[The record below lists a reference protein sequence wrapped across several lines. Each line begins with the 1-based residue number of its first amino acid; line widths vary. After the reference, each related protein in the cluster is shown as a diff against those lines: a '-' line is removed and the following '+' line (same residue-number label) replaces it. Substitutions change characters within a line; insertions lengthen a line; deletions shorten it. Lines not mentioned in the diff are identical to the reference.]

1 MSVPA
6 GARSASV
13 SAWPLPHAPA
23 PDAPPPPPAP
33 TAPSAHRGLTRAG
46 AALAVLA
53 GAVLLRVVTGVGFA
67 NYDTLYALVWGQQA
81 ARGEVPQ
88 YGLPIAPTPHPLVE
102 AAGVALAPLGPRA
115 AEGAVV
121 ALGFLALATCAWA
134 VYRLGAL
141 WFNRAAGAVA
151 AAVLVT
157 RVPVLSYGVRAYVDV
172 PYLALVLGALVLET
186 RRPRAGAPVLGLL
199 ALAGLLRPE
208 AWAFSAGYW
217 AYLAAP
223 TVRARWRTRGVPGD
237 PRPHGH
243 DPGRSH
249 LGDPRPQ
256 GSDPDSPRPR
266 ERTPREL
273 AWLAGLVV
281 AAPAVWV
288 ASDWLVTGHPAWSLT
303 NTRHTAA
310 DLHRETGPA
319 KVPEYVPRRIGEVLG
334 AAGLA
339 AALAGGLLAWA
350 WLRARAAPGLVAG
363 AGAVA
368 VFAVLGAAGLPINE
382 RYAFLAAA
390 VGCVFAGAAVC
401 GWAELP
407 RGSARRRWWA
417 AAAAA
422 VAVALVATAPAQYRV
437 DHHQLQALARQQQAQ
452 EDLTAL
458 VRAGAVSARCEPV
471 GVPNHAP
478 VPLLALWLRTPPAR
492 IVSAQVHAVTHGTYV
507 EPATAAVQRDYILD
521 PLDPHRPVHVPA
533 GFTLVRTNRSWRIY
547 RRCPRAGGG

>member
-1 MSVPA
+1 
-6 GARSASV
+6 V
-13 SAWPLPHAPA
+13 SAAAEHASSL
-23 PDAPPPPPAP
+23 PPA
-33 TAPSAHRGLTRAG
+33 TRRGLARAG

-53 GAVLLRVVTGVGFA
+53 GAVLLRVITGVGFA

-102 AAGVALAPLGPRA
+102 AAGLVLAPFGPRA
-115 AEGAVV
+115 AEGTVV
-121 ALGFLALATCAWA
+121 ALGFLALAVCAWA

-186 RRPRAGAPVLGLL
+186 RRPRVGAPVLGLL

-217 AYLAAP
+217 AYLAVP
-223 TVRARWRTRGVPGD
+223 TVRARWRTRGVPSPD
-237 PRPHGH
+237 PRPREHHPGGPH
-243 DPGRSH
+243 PGRFAGESH
-249 LGDPRPQ
+249 
-256 GSDPDSPRPR
+256 PDRPRPR

-310 DLHRETGPA
+310 DLHRETGPT
-319 KVPEYVPRRIGEVLG
+319 KVPEWVPRRIGEVLG
-334 AAGLA
+334 TAGLA
-339 AALAGGLLAWA
+339 AAVTGGLLAWA
-350 WLRARAAPGLVAG
+350 WLRARARPGLVTG
-363 AGAVA
+363 AAAVA
-368 VFAVLGAAGLPINE
+368 VFAVLGAAGLPIDE

-401 GWAELP
+401 GWVELP

-417 AAAAA
+417 VAAAA
-422 VAVALVATAPAQYRV
+422 VAVAFVATAPAQYRV
-437 DHHQLQALARQQQAQ
+437 AHRQLQALARQQQAQ
-452 EDLTAL
+452 HDLTAL

-492 IVSAQVHAVTHGTYV
+492 IVSAQVHAVTYGTYV
-507 EPATAAVQRDYILD
+507 EPATAEVQRDYILD
-521 PLDPHRPVHVPA
+521 RLDPHRPVHVPA